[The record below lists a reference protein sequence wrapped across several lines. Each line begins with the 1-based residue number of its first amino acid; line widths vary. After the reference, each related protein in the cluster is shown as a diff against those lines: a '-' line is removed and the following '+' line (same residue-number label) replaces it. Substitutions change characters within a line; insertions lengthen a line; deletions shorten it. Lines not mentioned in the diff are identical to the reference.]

1 MARGPQETIGLM
13 LRGHLVINNNKYK
26 NSASY
31 VRHEQVRTTCPYQ
44 HLRVMLNVAR

>member
-1 MARGPQETIGLM
+1 MARGPQETIALM

-31 VRHEQVRTTCPYQ
+31 VRHEQVRTRCLHW